1 MIAELEYGILPK
13 GDIMKIKLTQSLMI
27 GVLFLTGCTSAEIEK
42 AQAER
47 WMYSEF
53 PTQVQLEEHKNFVLT
68 EDVGKH
74 DEILKRK
81 IVEFFTQFEKI
92 QPSEDEKCELPIQY
106 QLDSKKKKHY
116 QNYYLDNAP
125 YTYVHCD
132 VLIRSSVGSGFSDFH
147 YMKTAILYKVSV
159 SKNQIML
166 KIFGAFMRNQYDEGS
181 SHRIERQIEFVQIE
195 NFAQKHFANLIN
207 YLKEK

>member
-1 MIAELEYGILPK
+1 MIKKITLLFTIL
-13 GDIMKIKLTQSLMI
+13 G
-27 GVLFLTGCTSAEIEK
+27 LFLGCTSAEVEK
-42 AQAER
+42 ERAER
-47 WMYSEF
+47 WMYTEF
-53 PTQVQLEEHKNFVLT
+53 PTQAQLEEHKNFVLT
-68 EDVGKH
+68 EDIVKP

-92 QPSEDEKCELPIQY
+92 QPSEDEKCELTIQY

-116 QNYYLDNAP
+116 QNYYIDNGP
-125 YTYVHCD
+125 YTYVDCD
-132 VLIRSSVGSGFSDFH
+132 VLIRSSVGSGFLNFH
-147 YMKTAILYKVSV
+147 YMETKVLYQVSV

-166 KIFGAFMRNQYDEGS
+166 KIFSAFMRNQYGGS

-195 NFAQKHFANLIN
+195 NFAKKHFTNLID